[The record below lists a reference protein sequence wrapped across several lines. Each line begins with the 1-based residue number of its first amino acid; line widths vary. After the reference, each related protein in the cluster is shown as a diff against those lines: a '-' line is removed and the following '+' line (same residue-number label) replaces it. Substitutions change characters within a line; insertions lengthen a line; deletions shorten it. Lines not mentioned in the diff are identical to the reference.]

1 MVQLVM
7 ILLGVDYLRARWK
20 GLLISGCLGV
30 IAGLCIFIDAL
41 DNVIFFPLQ
50 PFALMLLIEGLATLG
65 VAHTGIGGQRTL
77 RYVKGG
83 AFSLA
88 ATLVLIGQ
96 YNDHGHFILSMIFG
110 TLFLA
115 DGLLQITT
123 ATVIRFRKWK
133 LVVTGGIIEVL
144 IAIFFYQPYP
154 SHYVG
159 AISYCLGLGL
169 IFGGWNIILLAMRV
183 KKMRAN
189 PAFRDDAA
197 ADKASSVDTH
207 PQLVE
212 WWDGPP
218 ADSEPA
224 LTVHVWTPAGT
235 SKSTVV
241 PHPVIDR
248 YIAAVDRNG
257 VISTGHAALESPEGV
272 YISLYPAEDLDRS
285 PDQFSRLLRATTDN
299 DVPGVFQPDYATEA
313 NKWCHSTIKVRIRN
327 YDAQSL
333 QIFWD
338 AYQRDATY
346 NLTHRNCSSSVSRG
360 LEAALEGV
368 IGRIWGKRGHWW
380 VLSKVLTTPELWVA
394 VQIRKRAKT
403 MAWTPG
409 LTLDYARALSMLAD
423 PRRAGWIAT
432 IKRVVRKM
440 FALRKQWRE
449 EKIHGKSMPID
460 DRPELLNNKGE

>member
-218 ADSEPA
+218 ADGEPA
-224 LTVHVWTPAGT
+224 LTVHVWTPAG
-235 SKSTVV
+235 
-241 PHPVIDR
+241 
-248 YIAAVDRNG
+248 
-257 VISTGHAALESPEGV
+257 L
-272 YISLYPAEDLDRS
+272 SL
-285 PDQFSRLLRATTDN
+285 
-299 DVPGVFQPDYATEA
+299 
-313 NKWCHSTIKVRIRN
+313 
-327 YDAQSL
+327 
-333 QIFWD
+333 
-338 AYQRDATY
+338 
-346 NLTHRNCSSSVSRG
+346 
-360 LEAALEGV
+360 
-368 IGRIWGKRGHWW
+368 
-380 VLSKVLTTPELWVA
+380 
-394 VQIRKRAKT
+394 
-403 MAWTPG
+403 
-409 LTLDYARALSMLAD
+409 
-423 PRRAGWIAT
+423 
-432 IKRVVRKM
+432 
-440 FALRKQWRE
+440 
-449 EKIHGKSMPID
+449 IHI
-460 DRPELLNNKGE
+460 